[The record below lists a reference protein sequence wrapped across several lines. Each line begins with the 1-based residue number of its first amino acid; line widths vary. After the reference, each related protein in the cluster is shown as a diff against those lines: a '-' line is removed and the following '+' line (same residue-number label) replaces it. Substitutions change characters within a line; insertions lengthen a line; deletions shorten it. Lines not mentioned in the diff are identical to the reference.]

1 MPRPPRQPL
10 ARPRP
15 GFATADRLHSA
26 AIHLLRTLRVED
38 RASGL
43 SAPRLSALSVLV
55 FGGPRSMS
63 ALALAEQVQPP
74 TITRLVA
81 EMEKDGLVERVRS
94 EQDRRV
100 LTVRAT
106 AEGRRLLVEG
116 RRRRVARLAAALE
129 GLPAADRKLLAR
141 AAELIEQVARPDG

>member
-1 MPRPPRQPL
+1 MPRPPRQP
-10 ARPRP
+10 APRPRP

-55 FGGPRSMS
+55 FGGPRTMS
-63 ALALAEQVQPP
+63 ALAQAEQVQPP

-100 LTVRAT
+100 LTMRAT
-106 AEGRRLLVEG
+106 AEGRRLLEEG

-129 GLPAADRKLLAR
+129 ALPAADRKLLAR
-141 AAELIEQVARPDG
+141 AAELIEDVARPG